1 MRRPTLITALIGCML
16 MVAATAPA
24 AMAKHGGGTVRTA
37 ALHGSVS
44 FPGATGKAKS
54 KVSNDEREFEVEV
67 QHIKSL
73 AGKRVNVFVNGI
85 RFATPRVGS
94 LGAFNVEHSTER
106 GQKVPRVHDGT
117 TVRVRTLGG
126 TLIAGGHF

>member
-24 AMAKHGGGTVRTA
+24 AMAQHGNATVRTIS
-37 ALHGSVS
+37 LKGSVS
-44 FPGATGKAKS
+44 FPNATGSAKS
-54 KVSNDEREFEVEV
+54 KVSSEEREFEVEV
-67 QHIKSL
+67 QHIKPL
-73 AGKRVNVFVNGI
+73 AGKRVDIFVNGVK
-85 RFATPRVGS
+85 FASPRVSS
-94 LGAFNVEHSTER
+94 LGAFNVDHSTQR
-106 GQKVPRVHDGT
+106 GQNVPRVHDGT